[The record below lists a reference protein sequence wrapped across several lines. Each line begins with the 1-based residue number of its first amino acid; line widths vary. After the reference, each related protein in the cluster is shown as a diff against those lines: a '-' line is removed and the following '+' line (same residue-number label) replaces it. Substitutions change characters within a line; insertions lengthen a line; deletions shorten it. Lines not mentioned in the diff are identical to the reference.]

1 MALEWFRRLVPRQR
15 KRGSEDTIVDELPVL
30 EDIAWYRHADEVE
43 SASFWRMARRLPRLL
58 RQALG
63 TAWAAS
69 PAWTAAALIL
79 NTVAGIATTTALLA
93 VSDATATLFAAPP
106 TWDRI
111 FDAGPALVLLAV
123 ASAAR
128 SGLGLGA
135 GYAQQRLD
143 PLVLNRT
150 EREFY
155 ELVTAV
161 PRAAFDDDQFADRL
175 KGAKDR
181 GSRAVVDLV
190 GDVVDLVTAAVT
202 VAAVAVAL
210 TIIQPVLV
218 PLLFAAA
225 LPTGWAAVRSARL
238 MYVSNRSRVS
248 RRRRLWMVEVLM
260 DTRWAADD
268 LRYHEAG
275 PWLRGQHRAMVDAET
290 QADFDIIRSQT
301 VTRAT
306 GQILSGLAVAA
317 VYGVLLW
324 LLATGTVPL
333 AVAAAAV
340 VALGQGSAAMA
351 NLLVA
356 VNTVYEDGLYA
367 ADRHEFDTLAA
378 DRIAAQPHI
387 AAPAKDPGPL
397 PVPEIIEVVD
407 VSFRYPGKDTEALTG
422 VSLTIRRGET
432 IALVGEN
439 GSGKTTLAKLL
450 SGLYPPTSGRILWDG
465 VDITRIDPGR
475 WRPHVAVI
483 AQQVQRWPFT
493 AELSVRLG
501 RSHEPANPGRLRSAA
516 RDAGA
521 LAMIEGFD
529 NGWQQL
535 LDAEYR
541 GGTDL
546 SGGQWQRLSSARGL
560 YRDHDGLLL
569 ADEPSAALD
578 ARAEAAL
585 FDTLRARAGRAATVL
600 ISHRLQGVV
609 HADQIAVLEE
619 GKLTELGTHVD
630 LVANHGTYSEL
641 WALQARSYAALSA
654 PGRCGRDSPTTP
666 LWT

>member
-1 MALEWFRRLVPRQR
+1 MARKWWRIRIPRQR
-15 KRGSEDTIVDELPVL
+15 KASAAGERDVLPVL
-30 EDIAWYRHADEVE
+30 EDIAWYRHAEDAET
-43 SASFWRMARRLPRLL
+43 ASFWRMARKLPSLL
-58 RQALG
+58 RQAFA

-69 PAWTAAALIL
+69 PAWTATAVGL
-79 NTVAGIATTTALLA
+79 NVVAGVATTTALLA
-93 VSDATATLFAAPP
+93 VSDVTGTLFAAPP
-106 TWDRI
+106 TWERVL
-111 FDAGPALVLLAV
+111 AASPSLVLLA
-123 ASAAR
+123 AATAAR
-128 SGLGLGA
+128 AGLGIGA
-135 GYAQQRLD
+135 GFAQQRLN

-155 ELVTAV
+155 QLITDV
-161 PRAAFDDDQFADRL
+161 PRAAFDDDAFADRL
-175 KGAKDR
+175 KAAKDR

-210 TIIQPVLV
+210 AVIEPVLI
-218 PLLFAAA
+218 PMLFAAA

-248 RRRRLWMVEVLM
+248 RRRRLWMVEFLM
-260 DTRWAADD
+260 DNRWTADD

-275 PWLRGQHRAMVDAET
+275 PWLRGQHQAMVDAET
-290 QADFDIIRSQT
+290 QADFEVIRSQT
-301 VTRAT
+301 VTRAV
-306 GQILSGLAVAA
+306 GQVISGVAVAA

-340 VALGQGSAAMA
+340 VALGQGSVAMS

-367 ADRHEFDTLAA
+367 ADRHEFDAIAA
-378 DRIAAQPHI
+378 ERIAAQPHLTAL
-387 AAPAKDPGPL
+387 AATEQDPL
-397 PVPEIIEVVD
+397 PVPEVIELVD
-407 VSFRYPGKDTEALTG
+407 VSFRYPGKDADAVTG
-422 VSLTIRRGET
+422 VSLAIRRGET
-432 IALVGEN
+432 TALVGEN
-439 GSGKTTLAKLL
+439 GSGKTTVAKLL
-450 SGLYPPTSGRILWDG
+450 SGLYTPTSGQILWDG
-465 VDITRIDPGR
+465 VDIALIDPAR
-475 WRPHVAVI
+475 WRCHVAVI

-501 RSHEPANPGRLRSAA
+501 RSHAPADRDRLVAAA

-521 LAMIEGFD
+521 LDMIEGFEH
-529 NGWQQL
+529 GWDQL

-560 YRDHDGLLL
+560 YRDYDGLLV

-619 GKLTELGTHVD
+619 GKLIELGPHTD
-630 LVANHGTYSEL
+630 LVAAGGAYAEL
-641 WALQARSYAALSA
+641 WGLQARSYA
-654 PGRCGRDSPTTP
+654 TE
-666 LWT
+666 